1 LFIIICYKTY
11 SSLIGSSKIVGEYS
25 NELFHL
31 QNERLDFL
39 SYVLPEGMLSY
50 FELES
55 IKSEEGCLVM
65 YLREKNIIPEEIK
78 SQKLVSKGF
87 YESVKVQDF
96 PLRGKKV
103 YLEVKRRRWMDQ
115 DTGEIVKRNWELLAS
130 GTRITKEFATFLKG
144 INRY

>member
-1 LFIIICYKTY
+1 MKDQ
-11 SSLIGSSKIVGEYS
+11 E
-25 NELFHL
+25 
-31 QNERLDFL
+31 FL
-39 SYVLPEGMLSY
+39 SYMLPEGMLSY

-55 IKSEEGCLVM
+55 IKSEEGVLVM
-65 YLREKNIIPEEIK
+65 YLREKNIIPEEFVSK
-78 SQKLVSKGF
+78 KLISKGF
-87 YESVKVQDF
+87 YETIRVQDF

-103 YLEVKRRRWMDQ
+103 YLEVRRRRWMDQ